1 MFNNET
7 KQLYDKKIGPNY
19 FGIEVLNLKTA
30 RNWCSTMTRSYC
42 DLHILPIDAF
52 YIILHDFPS
61 EAETIR
67 RIAVETIFNYNIL
80 SKDIFPKV
88 KQHSSRSVGA
98 NFEATYTPMNIICNA
113 MWNSAQ

>member
-1 MFNNET
+1 
-7 KQLYDKKIGPNY
+7 
-19 FGIEVLNLKTA
+19 
-30 RNWCSTMTRSYC
+30 MTRSYC